1 MWAEEVKAL
10 RKKLGMSQQKFA
22 EEVGVSISTI
32 GRWESGIGKPLPIF
46 VEKINEIKNLLMNF
60 KMDPRQEKIMKD
72 YLGIGKIP
80 IELTEAKDSDYLGFT
95 TP

>member
-46 VEKINEIKNLLMNF
+46 VEKINEIKN
-60 KMDPRQEKIMKD
+60 KRR
-72 YLGIGKIP
+72 
-80 IELTEAKDSDYLGFT
+80 
-95 TP
+95 